1 MTKVIN
7 LEKMP
12 QSIVDPA
19 KRQTVDEAIR
29 KAVRDIQ
36 TAVKGLQ
43 KEDIHA
49 TSATVEAWQEVK
61 RELSERRD
69 KAWLHVKE
77 DASLVD
83 SEKAQRLAMWRGWYV
98 TRVTYANTVLRI
110 LNEYPQAGWQF
121 DEVVKNIVPTKSLDE
136 IADEAATVEVP
147 KEAREHAALIT
158 IARQAVEGLRAW
170 EHNHNVSKLRLDQ
183 LFSLDEKELAT
194 RWGMGTILS
203 PDYHSLAFGGLIARG
218 REMNEELFV

>member
-1 MTKVIN
+1 MIKFLN
-7 LEKMP
+7 PEKMP
-12 QSIVDPA
+12 SSIVGPTH
-19 KRQTVDEAIR
+19 RQAVDDAIR
-29 KAVRDIQ
+29 KAVRSLQ

-43 KEDIHA
+43 KEDIQP
-49 TSATVEAWQEVK
+49 TSATVEEWQQVK
-61 RELSERRD
+61 RNLAERRD
-69 KAWLHVKE
+69 KAWQHVKE

-147 KEAREHAALIT
+147 KEARDHAVYIT
-158 IARQAVEGLRAW
+158 AAREAIESLREW
-170 EHNHNVSKLRLDQ
+170 ERQHHVSKLRLDQ
-183 LFSLDEKELAT
+183 LFSLDEKELST
-194 RWGMGTILS
+194 RWAMGTILS
-203 PDYHSLAFGGLIARG
+203 PDYNSLAFGGLISKG
-218 REMNEELFV
+218 RQMVDEFIV

>member
-1 MTKVIN
+1 
-7 LEKMP
+7 MP
-12 QSIVDPA
+12 SSIVDPA
-19 KRQTVDEAIR
+19 KRQAVDDAIR
-29 KAVRDIQ
+29 KAVRSLQ

-83 SEKAQRLAMWRGWYV
+83 SEKAQRLAMWRGWFV
-98 TRVTYANTVLRI
+98 TRVTYCNSILRI
-110 LNEYPQAGWQF
+110 LAEYPQAGWQF

-158 IARQAVEGLRAW
+158 IARQAVDGLRAW
-170 EHNHNVSKLRLDQ
+170 EHNHNVSKLRLEQ
-183 LFSLDEKELAT
+183 LFQLNEKELAL
-194 RWGMGTILS
+194 RWATGAILE
-203 PDYHSLAFGGLIARG
+203 PDYHTLAFGGLISKG
-218 REMNEELFV
+218 RQLVEESIV